1 MAQQTLKIPPTVTHD
16 GVEMGSERNF
26 GLVFAAL
33 FLVISLWPL
42 AHGNDPR
49 FWALSAGTGFLTLA
63 LALPEVLRPLNI
75 AWFRLGLLIGR
86 VMTPIVMAAIFLLTV
101 VPVGLAMRA
110 AGKDVLRLS
119 RRPDLKSYWITRDN
133 PGPERGS
140 MKRQF

>member
-1 MAQQTLKIPPTVTHD
+1 MVTHD
-16 GVEMGSERNF
+16 GVEMGSERSF

-33 FLVISLWPL
+33 FVIISLWPL
-42 AHGNDPR
+42 AHGNDLR
-49 FWALSAGTGFLTLA
+49 LWALASGTGFLTLA

-75 AWFRLGLLIGR
+75 LWFRLGLLIGR
-86 VMTPIVMAAIFLLTV
+86 VMTPVVMAAIFLLTV

-119 RRPDLKSYWITRDN
+119 RRPDLKSYWITRDS